1 MRQKTPRMVVTT
13 IGAVTLKWAARK
25 NQKAAITAQITMRA
39 ILNIPISISVY
50 AGQVDANMSV
60 APTYG
65 AADALVDSR
74 WMLGEARCISQAPNI
89 PLRPGRGMP

>member
-1 MRQKTPRMVVTT
+1 MVVTT